1 MEFFIRKDA
10 TEPILKMQLI
20 QDGRNDYMSFHD
32 KLANSSIGFSMR
44 REDTGEFVIL
54 NKSAGIV
61 SKTSIEP
68 NAPVEYYIYYRWQ
81 SSDTSEVGRYQAQF
95 DITFIDDGSELI
107 VPVRDD
113 LFININDSFVRSQCK
128 SF

>member
-1 MEFFIRKDA
+1 MEFFIRKDSI
-10 TEPILKMQLI
+10 EPILKMQLI
-20 QDGRNDYMSFHD
+20 QDGRNDYMHFHD

-44 REDTGEFVIL
+44 RVDNGEFVIL

-61 SKTSIEP
+61 SKTTIEP
-68 NAPVEYYIYYRWQ
+68 NAPDEYYIYYRWQ

-107 VPVRDD
+107 VPIRDD
-113 LFININDSFVRSQCK
+113 LYININDSFVRSQCK

>member
-1 MEFFIRKDA
+1 MEFFIRKNSL
-10 TEPILKMQLI
+10 EPILKMQLI